1 MTEEEYDLY
10 TDLVDRLSQGESIK
24 TIVDDIPYGVLNDE
38 VSNECLDW
46 NEIDPIITFLTQI
59 IKSLLEELNH
69 MNHKDNRELGQNSD
83 PSN

>member
-10 TDLVDRLSQGESIK
+10 TDLVDRLSQSESIK

-69 MNHKDNRELGQNSD
+69 MNHKNNRELGQNLT